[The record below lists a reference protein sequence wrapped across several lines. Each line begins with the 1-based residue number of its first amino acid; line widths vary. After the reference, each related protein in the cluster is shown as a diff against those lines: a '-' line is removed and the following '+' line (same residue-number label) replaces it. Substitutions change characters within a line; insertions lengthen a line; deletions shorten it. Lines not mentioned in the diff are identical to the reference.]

1 MYRKLPNKSQLDL
14 YYKLRKKGISV
25 KLATNL
31 MKNRT
36 LAKKII
42 RFKRR

>member
-1 MYRKLPNKSQLDL
+1 MYKKLPNKNQLNL

-25 KLATNL
+25 KLASNL
-31 MKNRT
+31 MKNSS